1 MALPRLPAAPALLAT
16 VGARPCLARIRRRL
30 APPTIARPCLA
41 RIRRRTATPTI
52 SEATPRSMPS
62 LRAPVVL
69 ERTPVRAAHTT
80 RIPSVSESPL
90 AGSACGAPTTPNP
103 YHAEPAN
110 ARDAMTR
117 GGRGMASPLRPCRC
131 RGQAMPGPRS
141 IMTMPLLCG
150 SIGSCIFR
158 FQLDTALRAG
168 CAGL

>member
-1 MALPRLPAAPALLAT
+1 MALPRLPAAPALLAQ
-16 VGARPCLARIRRRL
+16 VSRGEACLARIRRRL

-41 RIRRRTATPTI
+41 RIRRRTAMPTI

-69 ERTPVRAAHTT
+69 ERTPVRAAHAT

-117 GGRGMASPLRPCRC
+117 GGRGMASPLR
-131 RGQAMPGPRS
+131 RGHQF
-141 IMTMPLLCG
+141 LL
-150 SIGSCIFR
+150 R
-158 FQLDTALRAG
+158 DRALETNRPTG
-168 CAGL
+168 RKVEPPSRR